1 MNPFNTDD
9 RFHYT

>member
-9 RFHYT
+9 RLHYI